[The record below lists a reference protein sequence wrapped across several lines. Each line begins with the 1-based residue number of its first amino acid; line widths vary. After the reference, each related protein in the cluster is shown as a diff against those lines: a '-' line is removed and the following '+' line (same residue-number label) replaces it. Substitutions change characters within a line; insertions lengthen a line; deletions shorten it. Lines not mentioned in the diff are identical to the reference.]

1 MTLHCG
7 ILALAPGAEDFDLP
21 LDGGILESQ
30 VKTPAAQR
38 VAEPALFVRAQH
50 HEREVEI
57 LSARGKG
64 QDSTVQGQLAGLACA
79 LRAWN
84 MEKPPSIA
92 EILDLARALEILGMG
107 EINPQD
113 RDLLL
118 PLLAKTPSDRRRL
131 SMNAGFEGLIYDSL
145 RHRDQLMKAG
155 HLKSEVP
162 V

>member
-1 MTLHCG
+1 
-7 ILALAPGAEDFDLP
+7 
-21 LDGGILESQ
+21 
-30 VKTPAAQR
+30 
-38 VAEPALFVRAQH
+38 
-50 HEREVEI
+50 
-57 LSARGKG
+57 
-64 QDSTVQGQLAGLACA
+64 
-79 LRAWN
+79 

-92 EILDLARALEILGMG
+92 EILDLARALEILGMV
-107 EINPQD
+107 EIKAQD

-131 SMNAGFEGLIYDSL
+131 SMNAGFEGLVYDSL